1 MGHHAPSLR
10 KSIITQIFH
19 RIFVQ
24 IASLTFSRNGGT
36 MSTTKGGKVNEILE
50 CDANRT
56 PLCVTDNL
64 DEYKGKW
71 GYEIYEIRSDGRTTL
86 IQDWE

>member
-1 MGHHAPSLR
+1 MKYLIVKCESL
-10 KSIITQIFH
+10 SD
-19 RIFVQ
+19 
-24 IASLTFSRNGGT
+24 GW
-36 MSTTKGGKVNEILE
+36 E

-56 PLCVTDNL
+56 PLCVTNNL

-71 GYEIYEIRSDGRTTL
+71 GYEIYEIRSDGRTIL

>member
-1 MGHHAPSLR
+1 MKYLIVKCEPLSDGW
-10 KSIITQIFH
+10 
-19 RIFVQ
+19 
-24 IASLTFSRNGGT
+24 
-36 MSTTKGGKVNEILE
+36 E

-56 PLCVTDNL
+56 PLYVTDNL